1 MSIAVVF
8 GLIAFAGVFLFF
20 LGISQMRRSAGGSED
35 FQARLAA
42 YGVTTAGAA
51 ALPQT
56 AGFRDSLN
64 RLFQPA
70 ADRVGRGDAKKGKPS
85 VAEQLQRADLKLRP
99 SEYFMIQIGT
109 GLLVGL
115 IGYWRWGLVF
125 ALLFFAGYLIPG
137 FYVKYRVSQR
147 LKKFNTQLGDTLTLL
162 SNALKAG
169 YSFAQAIDTVA
180 KNATAPIGDEFA
192 RAVREMN
199 LGGSPDEALSNITK
213 RIASADFDLVAT
225 AYSIHR
231 TVGGNL
237 AEILDNIAYTIRERV
252 RIKGEIQTLT
262 AQARASGTIITAL
275 PILLATFMFFVTP
288 TYFQPMFGSIIGW
301 ILLAIGVFMIFIG
314 LARTPSSN
322 TALTVQ
328 QRLSVYGGEKQ
339 LTVEEIE
346 LQRPFSERV
355 LRPGIERLGS
365 LLSRSTPQKARQDLL
380 NRLELAGR
388 PGNLT
393 PEDFAAVRLVAA
405 AIVGAL
411 GLLIGL
417 LLANPVYLVIAL
429 VVGVILGY
437 YLPVLW
443 LKQKVDARK
452 AEIQKALPD
461 ALDLLVICVDAGL
474 GFDAAL
480 ARVTDKYRNA
490 LSDLLSKALREVS
503 LGRPRLEAL
512 DEMGRNSGVED
523 LHNFMQAVIQ
533 SEQFGT
539 GIGKILRIQAD
550 EMRRKRRQRAQEK
563 GAQATLK
570 MMLPMVGCIFPTLWI
585 VLLGPAVLILM
596 RPRG

>member
-1 MSIAVVF
+1 MSTTMI
-8 GLIAFAGVFLFF
+8 LAFAVAVGVL
-20 LGISQMRRSAGGSED
+20 
-35 FQARLAA
+35 
-42 YGVTTAGAA
+42 
-51 ALPQT
+51 
-56 AGFRDSLN
+56 
-64 RLFQPA
+64 
-70 ADRVGRGDAKKGKPS
+70 
-85 VAEQLQRADLKLRP
+85 
-99 SEYFMIQIGT
+99 
-109 GLLVGL
+109 
-115 IGYWRWGLVF
+115 
-125 ALLFFAGYLIPG
+125 
-137 FYVKYRVSQR
+137 
-147 LKKFNTQLGDTLTLL
+147 
-162 SNALKAG
+162 
-169 YSFAQAIDTVA
+169 
-180 KNATAPIGDEFA
+180 
-192 RAVREMN
+192 
-199 LGGSPDEALSNITK
+199 
-213 RIASADFDLVAT
+213 
-225 AYSIHR
+225 
-231 TVGGNL
+231 
-237 AEILDNIAYTIRERV
+237 
-252 RIKGEIQTLT
+252 
-262 AQARASGTIITAL
+262 
-275 PILLATFMFFVTP
+275 
-288 TYFQPMFGSIIGW
+288 
-301 ILLAIGVFMIFIG
+301 MIFIG

-480 ARVTDKYRNA
+480 ARVTDKYKNA
-490 LSDLLSKALREVS
+490 LSELLAKALREVS

-523 LHNFMQAVIQ
+523 LHNFIQAVIQ

-550 EMRRKRRQRAQEK
+550 EMRRKRRQRAQER